1 MPYVVSFRGT
11 SSPGPPYT
19 LTRGDPVPRS
29 VRVARSLPLARVV
42 YASIASIHFDIFP
55 GRNVPGE
62 VRLRGVAL
70 DVLPA
75 ARVAERRDRPL
86 DGIDERFSLVLP
98 ELEPRP
104 PVGELVGVDHRVF
117 QPAGGADDRDVGV
130 TQAVHLL
137 EPARLVPRRHQEHVR
152 PAFDEMRQAL
162 VEADA
167 RRRPLRPARR
177 PGAST
182 ARRS

>member
-29 VRVARSLPLARVV
+29 VRVARSLPLPRPVSPSL
-42 YASIASIHFDIFP
+42 ASSVFEIFP

-62 VRLRGVAL
+62 VRLHGVAL

-86 DGIDERFSLVLP
+86 DGIDQRVSLVLP
-98 ELEPRP
+98 ELVPRP

-117 QPAGGADDRDVGV
+117 QPAGGADDRDGGV
-130 TQAVHLL
+130 TQAVHLV
-137 EPARLVPRRHQEHVR
+137 EPARLAPRRHTRH
-152 PAFDEMRQAL
+152 
-162 VEADA
+162 
-167 RRRPLRPARR
+167 
-177 PGAST
+177 AST
-182 ARRS
+182 